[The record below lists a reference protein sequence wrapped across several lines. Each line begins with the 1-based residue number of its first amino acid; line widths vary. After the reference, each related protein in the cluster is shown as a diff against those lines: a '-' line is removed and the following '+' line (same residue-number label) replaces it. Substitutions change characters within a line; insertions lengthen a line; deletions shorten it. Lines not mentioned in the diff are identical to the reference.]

1 MQEASSMKCEKCGQ
15 ESDGKWKSCPKCG
28 FATTAHPVPVGP
40 PGTAGPAMANGSDE
54 VRNSKA
60 PQPEAPTPELANP
73 GRPPGQIVEG
83 AGG

>member
-1 MQEASSMKCEKCGQ
+1 M
-15 ESDGKWKSCPKCG
+15 
-28 FATTAHPVPVGP
+28 PVGP

>member
-1 MQEASSMKCEKCGQ
+1 
-15 ESDGKWKSCPKCG
+15 
-28 FATTAHPVPVGP
+28 
-40 PGTAGPAMANGSDE
+40 MANGSDE